1 MILAEDDTEKLWGY
15 QGKIIPAE
23 NVHKIRI
30 ILLTLFRTRNIAVS
44 AKGIFPVGL
53 HKSDDVLLRFFPSLC

>member
-1 MILAEDDTEKLWGY
+1 MILAEDDTKKFGGY
-15 QGKIIPAE
+15 QGKFMPVE
-23 NVHKIRI
+23 NVHKMRI

-53 HKSDDVLLRFFPSLC
+53 HKSGDVLLRFFPSLC